1 MKKVL
6 CGLEKLQLEQA
17 YIVAKRRIGLVS
29 HPAAINSDI
38 VHSLEVL
45 KNAGAKIEIL
55 FGPEHGF
62 GGEAQDMEL
71 VEGSPQSFRGIP
83 LYSLYGASRETLSP
97 PENLVRGLDALVID
111 LTDVGSRYY
120 TFIWTTILCLRVC
133 HAAGVEL
140 IVLDRPNP
148 LGGLQVEGAPQK
160 SGFLSFV
167 GLLPIPNR
175 HGLTTGEIV
184 RMVARNEGLEDALT
198 IVTMDGWERWMY
210 FEDTGLPWVLPS
222 PNMPTVDTAVVYPGM
237 CLLEGT
243 WASEGR
249 GTTRPFEIFGAPE
262 VNSLKLVRYLTSL
275 KLPGVCFRPTSFK
288 PTFQKHANKSC
299 KGAQLH
305 VTDRQL
311 FKPYLTG
318 VAVLLALKHIAAD
331 TFEWRLTPY
340 EFVSDIP
347 AIDLLTGSDVV
358 RVGIES
364 GASLTELSKTW
375 SEGQKD
381 WIEQAKKLH
390 IY

>member
-1 MKKVL
+1 MKRVI
-6 CGLEKLQLEQA
+6 CGLEKLQFEQA
-17 YIVAKRRIGLVS
+17 SIVAKRRIGLVS
-29 HPAAINSDI
+29 HPAAINSNLT
-38 VHSLEVL
+38 HSLEIL
-45 KNAGAKIEIL
+45 KNTGAKIEIL

-71 VEGSPQSFRGIP
+71 IEGSTQSFKGIP
-83 LYSLYGASRETLSP
+83 LYSLYGASKETLSP

-148 LGGLQVEGAPQK
+148 LGGLQVEGAPQQP
-160 SGFLSFV
+160 GFLSFV

-175 HGLTTGEIV
+175 HGLTNGEIA
-184 RMVARNEGLEDALT
+184 RMVARDEGLEDALT

-210 FEDTGLPWVLPS
+210 FEDTRLPWVLPS

-249 GTTRPFEIFGAPE
+249 GTTRPFEIFGAPK
-262 VNSLKLVRYLTSL
+262 VNSLKLVRYLNTL
-275 KLPGVCFRPTSFK
+275 KLPGVSFRPTSFK
-288 PTFQKHANKSC
+288 PTFQKHAHLSC

-305 VTDRQL
+305 ITDRHL

-318 VAVLLALKHIAAD
+318 VAVLSALKHVAAD
-331 TFEWRLTPY
+331 TFAWRLAPY

-358 RVGIES
+358 RLAIES
-364 GASLTELSKTW
+364 GASLAELSKTW
-375 SEGQKD
+375 SKGQKD
-381 WIEQAKKLH
+381 WIEQSKDLH